1 MPVTPL
7 KKDLGM
13 IRILM
18 IIVFFSFC
26 HFSWAQNRSA
36 IDSLFQV
43 KDYLL
48 NVKHCINEEQTGQE
62 KIAQLKQF
70 IKLASSQEAIFERN
84 ATAIIKNK
92 KELKQLKT
100 TLHSILQSII
110 LYYEDI
116 NQNGKSPTESLYLNK
131 NIPPLVDKIYYYC
144 KIEIL
149 EEQKRTPKKQY

>member
-1 MPVTPL
+1 MI
-7 KKDLGM
+7 KKA
-13 IRILM
+13 
-18 IIVFFSFC
+18 IIVFILLLGNFSL
-26 HFSWAQNRSA
+26 AQNRSA

-48 NVKHCINEEQTGQE
+48 NVKHCINEEQTGEE

-100 TLHSILQSII
+100 TLHFILQSII
-110 LYYEDI
+110 LYYQDI
-116 NQNGKSPTESLYLNK
+116 NQNGKSPKESFYLNK

-144 KIEIL
+144 KIEKL
-149 EEQKRTPKKQY
+149 EEQKRTPKKQ

>member
-1 MPVTPL
+1 MI
-7 KKDLGM
+7 KKA
-13 IRILM
+13 
-18 IIVFFSFC
+18 IIVFILLLGNFSL
-26 HFSWAQNRSA
+26 AQNRSA

-48 NVKHCINEEQTGQE
+48 NVKHCINEEQTGEE

-92 KELKQLKT
+92 KELTQLKT
-100 TLHSILQSII
+100 TLHFILQSII
-110 LYYEDI
+110 LYHEDI
-116 NQNGKSPTESLYLNK
+116 NQNGKSPTESFYLNK

-144 KIEIL
+144 KIEKL
-149 EEQKRTPKKQY
+149 EEQKRTPKKQ

>member
-1 MPVTPL
+1 MM
-7 KKDLGM
+7 KKA
-13 IRILM
+13 
-18 IIVFFSFC
+18 IIVFILLLGNFSL
-26 HFSWAQNRSA
+26 AQNRSA

-48 NVKHCINEEQTGQE
+48 NVKHCINEEQTRQE

-100 TLHSILQSII
+100 TLHFILQSII
-110 LYYEDI
+110 LYHEDI

-144 KIEIL
+144 KVAEIEW
-149 EEQKRTPKKQY
+149 QRNTK

>member
-1 MPVTPL
+1 M

-13 IRILM
+13 IKIM
-18 IIVFFSFC
+18 STIVLFVFSY
-26 HFSWAQNRSA
+26 FSLAQNRNA

-48 NVKHCINEEQTGQE
+48 NVKHCINQEQTVEE
-62 KIAQLKQF
+62 KTAQLKRF

-84 ATAIIKNK
+84 ATTIIKNK
-92 KELKQLKT
+92 QELKQLKT

-144 KIEIL
+144 KIEKL
-149 EEQKRTPKKQY
+149 KVQKRTSQKL

>member
-1 MPVTPL
+1 MM
-7 KKDLGM
+7 KKT
-13 IRILM
+13 
-18 IIVFFSFC
+18 IIVFILLLGNFSL
-26 HFSWAQNRSA
+26 AQNRSA

-48 NVKHCINEEQTGQE
+48 NVKHCINEEQTGEE

-84 ATAIIKNK
+84 ATAVIKNK

-100 TLHSILQSII
+100 TLHFILQSII
-110 LYYEDI
+110 LYHEDI

-144 KIEIL
+144 KVAEIEW
-149 EEQKRTPKKQY
+149 QRNTK

>member
-1 MPVTPL
+1 
-7 KKDLGM
+7 M
-13 IRILM
+13 IKSIYIGFLVLFTT
-18 IIVFFSFC
+18 ITF
-26 HFSWAQNRSA
+26 AQNKSD

-48 NVKHCINEEQTGQE
+48 NVKHCINQEQTVEE
-62 KIAQLKQF
+62 KTAQLKRF

-100 TLHSILQSII
+100 TLHFILQSII
-110 LYYEDI
+110 LYHEDI
-116 NQNGKSPTESLYLNK
+116 NQNGKSPKESFYLNK

-144 KIEIL
+144 KVAEIEW
-149 EEQKRTPKKQY
+149 QRNTK

>member
-1 MPVTPL
+1 MM
-7 KKDLGM
+7 KKA
-13 IRILM
+13 
-18 IIVFFSFC
+18 IIVFILLLGNFSL
-26 HFSWAQNRSA
+26 AQNRSV

-48 NVKHCINEEQTGQE
+48 NVKHCINEEQTREE

-70 IKLASSQEAIFERN
+70 IKLASSQKAIFERN

-100 TLHSILQSII
+100 TLHFILQSII
-110 LYYEDI
+110 LYHEDI
-116 NQNGKSPTESLYLNK
+116 NQIGKSPTESLYLNK

-144 KIEIL
+144 KVAEIEW
-149 EEQKRTPKKQY
+149 QRNTK

>member
-1 MPVTPL
+1 MM
-7 KKDLGM
+7 KKA
-13 IRILM
+13 
-18 IIVFFSFC
+18 IIVFILLLGNFSL
-26 HFSWAQNRSA
+26 AQNRSA

-48 NVKHCINEEQTGQE
+48 NVKHCINGEQTREE

-100 TLHSILQSII
+100 TLHFILQSII
-110 LYYEDI
+110 LYHEDI

-144 KIEIL
+144 KVAEIEW
-149 EEQKRTPKKQY
+149 QRNTK

>member
-1 MPVTPL
+1 MM
-7 KKDLGM
+7 KKA
-13 IRILM
+13 
-18 IIVFFSFC
+18 IIVFILLLGNFSL
-26 HFSWAQNRSA
+26 AQNRSA

-48 NVKHCINEEQTGQE
+48 NVKHCINEEQTGEE

-100 TLHSILQSII
+100 TLHFILQSII
-110 LYYEDI
+110 LYHEDI
-116 NQNGKSPTESLYLNK
+116 NQNGKSPTESFYLNK

-144 KIEIL
+144 KVAEIEW
-149 EEQKRTPKKQY
+149 QRNTK

>member
-1 MPVTPL
+1 MM
-7 KKDLGM
+7 KKA
-13 IRILM
+13 
-18 IIVFFSFC
+18 IIVFILLLVNFSL
-26 HFSWAQNRSA
+26 AQNRSA

-48 NVKHCINEEQTGQE
+48 NVKHCINEEQTGEE

-84 ATAIIKNK
+84 ATAVIKNK

-100 TLHSILQSII
+100 TLHFILQSII
-110 LYYEDI
+110 LYHEDI
-116 NQNGKSPTESLYLNK
+116 NQNGKSPTESFYLNK

-144 KIEIL
+144 KIEKL
-149 EEQKRTPKKQY
+149 EEQKRTPKKQ

>member
-1 MPVTPL
+1 MM
-7 KKDLGM
+7 KKA
-13 IRILM
+13 
-18 IIVFFSFC
+18 IIVFILLLGNFSL
-26 HFSWAQNRSA
+26 AQNRSA

-48 NVKHCINEEQTGQE
+48 NVKHCINEEQTGEE

-110 LYYEDI
+110 LYHEDI

-144 KIEIL
+144 KIEKL
-149 EEQKRTPKKQY
+149 EEQINLN

>member
-1 MPVTPL
+1 MM
-7 KKDLGM
+7 KKA
-13 IRILM
+13 
-18 IIVFFSFC
+18 IIVFILLLVNFSL
-26 HFSWAQNRSA
+26 AQNRSA

-48 NVKHCINEEQTGQE
+48 NVKHCINEEQTGEE

-84 ATAIIKNK
+84 ATAVIKNK

-100 TLHSILQSII
+100 TLHFILQSII
-110 LYYEDI
+110 LYHEDI

-144 KIEIL
+144 KVAEIEW
-149 EEQKRTPKKQY
+149 QRNTK

>member
-13 IRILM
+13 IRIIL

-26 HFSWAQNRSA
+26 HFSLAQNRSA

-48 NVKHCINEEQTGQE
+48 NVKHCINEEQTGEE

-100 TLHSILQSII
+100 TLHFILQSII
-110 LYYEDI
+110 LYHEDI
-116 NQNGKSPTESLYLNK
+116 NQNGKSPKESFYLNK

-144 KIEIL
+144 KVAEIEW
-149 EEQKRTPKKQY
+149 QRNTK

>member
-1 MPVTPL
+1 MM
-7 KKDLGM
+7 KKA
-13 IRILM
+13 
-18 IIVFFSFC
+18 IIVFILLLVNFSL
-26 HFSWAQNRSA
+26 AQNRSA

-48 NVKHCINEEQTGQE
+48 NVKHCINEEQTGEE

-100 TLHSILQSII
+100 TLHFILQSII
-110 LYYEDI
+110 LYHEDI
-116 NQNGKSPTESLYLNK
+116 NQNGKSPTESFYLNK

-144 KIEIL
+144 KIEKL
-149 EEQKRTPKKQY
+149 EEQKRTPKKQ

>member
-1 MPVTPL
+1 M

-13 IRILM
+13 IKIM
-18 IIVFFSFC
+18 STIVLFVFSY
-26 HFSWAQNRSA
+26 FSLAQNRNA

-48 NVKHCINEEQTGQE
+48 NVKHCINQGQTVEEKT
-62 KIAQLKQF
+62 IQLKRF

-100 TLHSILQSII
+100 TLHFILQSII
-110 LYYEDI
+110 LYYQDI

-144 KIEIL
+144 KIEKL
-149 EEQKRTPKKQY
+149 EEQINLN

>member
-13 IRILM
+13 IRIIL

-26 HFSWAQNRSA
+26 HFSLAQNRSA

-48 NVKHCINEEQTGQE
+48 NVKLCINEEQTGEE

-84 ATAIIKNK
+84 ATTIIKNK
-92 KELKQLKT
+92 QELKQLKT

-144 KIEIL
+144 KIEKL
-149 EEQKRTPKKQY
+149 KVQ

>member
-1 MPVTPL
+1 MM
-7 KKDLGM
+7 KKA
-13 IRILM
+13 
-18 IIVFFSFC
+18 IIVFILLLVNFSL
-26 HFSWAQNRSA
+26 AQNRSA

-48 NVKHCINEEQTGQE
+48 NVKHCINEEQTGGE

-92 KELKQLKT
+92 KELTQLKT
-100 TLHSILQSII
+100 TLHFILQSII
-110 LYYEDI
+110 LYHEDI
-116 NQNGKSPTESLYLNK
+116 NQNGKSPTESFYLNK

-144 KIEIL
+144 KIEKL
-149 EEQKRTPKKQY
+149 EEQKRTPKKQ

>member
-1 MPVTPL
+1 MI
-7 KKDLGM
+7 KKA
-13 IRILM
+13 
-18 IIVFFSFC
+18 IIVFILLLGNFSL
-26 HFSWAQNRSA
+26 AQNRSA

-48 NVKHCINEEQTGQE
+48 NVKHCINEEQTRQE

-100 TLHSILQSII
+100 TLHFILQSII
-110 LYYEDI
+110 LYHEDI

-144 KIEIL
+144 KIEKL
-149 EEQKRTPKKQY
+149 EEQINLN

>member
-1 MPVTPL
+1 MM
-7 KKDLGM
+7 KKK
-13 IRILM
+13 
-18 IIVFFSFC
+18 IIVFILLLGNFSL
-26 HFSWAQNRSA
+26 AQNRSA

-48 NVKHCINEEQTGQE
+48 NVKHCINEEQTRQE

-84 ATAIIKNK
+84 ATTIIKNK
-92 KELKQLKT
+92 QELKQLKT
-100 TLHSILQSII
+100 TLHFILQSII

-116 NQNGKSPTESLYLNK
+116 NQNGKSPTESFYLNK

-144 KIEIL
+144 KIEKL
-149 EEQKRTPKKQY
+149 EEQKRTPKKQ

>member
-1 MPVTPL
+1 MM
-7 KKDLGM
+7 KKT
-13 IRILM
+13 
-18 IIVFFSFC
+18 IIVFILLLGNFSL
-26 HFSWAQNRSA
+26 AQNRSA

-48 NVKHCINEEQTGQE
+48 NVKHCINEEQTGEE

-92 KELKQLKT
+92 KELTQLKT
-100 TLHSILQSII
+100 TLHFILQSII
-110 LYYEDI
+110 LYHEDI
-116 NQNGKSPTESLYLNK
+116 NQNGKSPTESFYLNK

-144 KIEIL
+144 KVAEIEW
-149 EEQKRTPKKQY
+149 QRNTK

>member
-1 MPVTPL
+1 MI
-7 KKDLGM
+7 KKA
-13 IRILM
+13 
-18 IIVFFSFC
+18 IIVFILLLVNFSL
-26 HFSWAQNRSA
+26 AQNRSA

-48 NVKHCINEEQTGQE
+48 NVKHCINEEQTGEE

-84 ATAIIKNK
+84 ATAVIKNK

-100 TLHSILQSII
+100 TLHFILQSII
-110 LYYEDI
+110 LYHEDI
-116 NQNGKSPTESLYLNK
+116 NQNGKSPTESFYLNK

-144 KIEIL
+144 KIEKL
-149 EEQKRTPKKQY
+149 EEQKRTPKKQ

>member
-1 MPVTPL
+1 M

-13 IRILM
+13 IRIIL

-26 HFSWAQNRSA
+26 HFSLAQNRSA

-48 NVKHCINEEQTGQE
+48 NVKHCINEEQTRQE

-100 TLHSILQSII
+100 TLHFILQSII
-110 LYYEDI
+110 LYHEDI

-144 KIEIL
+144 KVAEIEW
-149 EEQKRTPKKQY
+149 QRNTK

>member
-1 MPVTPL
+1 MM
-7 KKDLGM
+7 KKT
-13 IRILM
+13 
-18 IIVFFSFC
+18 IIVFILLLGNFSL
-26 HFSWAQNRSA
+26 AQNRSA

-48 NVKHCINEEQTGQE
+48 NVKHCINEEQTGEE

-100 TLHSILQSII
+100 TLHFILQSII
-110 LYYEDI
+110 LYHEDI
-116 NQNGKSPTESLYLNK
+116 NQNGKSPTESFYLNK

-144 KIEIL
+144 KVAEIEW
-149 EEQKRTPKKQY
+149 QRNTK

>member
-1 MPVTPL
+1 MI
-7 KKDLGM
+7 KKA
-13 IRILM
+13 
-18 IIVFFSFC
+18 IIVFILLLVNFSL
-26 HFSWAQNRSA
+26 AQNRSA

-48 NVKHCINEEQTGQE
+48 NVKHCINEEQTGEE

-100 TLHSILQSII
+100 TLHFILQSII
-110 LYYEDI
+110 LYHEDI
-116 NQNGKSPTESLYLNK
+116 NQNGKSPTESFYLNK

-144 KIEIL
+144 KVAEIEW
-149 EEQKRTPKKQY
+149 QRNTK

>member
-1 MPVTPL
+1 MI
-7 KKDLGM
+7 KKA
-13 IRILM
+13 
-18 IIVFFSFC
+18 IIVFILLLGNFSL
-26 HFSWAQNRSA
+26 AQNRSA

-48 NVKHCINEEQTGQE
+48 NVKHCINEEQTGEE

-100 TLHSILQSII
+100 TLHFILQSII
-110 LYYEDI
+110 LYHEDI

-144 KIEIL
+144 KIEKL
-149 EEQKRTPKKQY
+149 EEQINLN

>member
-1 MPVTPL
+1 MI
-7 KKDLGM
+7 KKA
-13 IRILM
+13 
-18 IIVFFSFC
+18 IIVFILLLGNFSL
-26 HFSWAQNRSA
+26 AQNGSA

-48 NVKHCINEEQTGQE
+48 NVKHCINEEQTGEE

-92 KELKQLKT
+92 KELTQLKT
-100 TLHSILQSII
+100 TLHFILQSII
-110 LYYEDI
+110 LYHEDI
-116 NQNGKSPTESLYLNK
+116 NQNGKSPTESFYLNK

-144 KIEIL
+144 KVAEIEW
-149 EEQKRTPKKQY
+149 QRNTK

>member
-26 HFSWAQNRSA
+26 HFSLAQNRSA

-48 NVKHCINEEQTGQE
+48 NVKLCINEEQTGEE

-84 ATAIIKNK
+84 ATTIIKNK
-92 KELKQLKT
+92 QELKQLKT

-116 NQNGKSPTESLYLNK
+116 NQNGKSPTESSYLNK

-144 KIEIL
+144 KIEKL
-149 EEQKRTPKKQY
+149 KVQ

>member
-1 MPVTPL
+1 MI
-7 KKDLGM
+7 KKA
-13 IRILM
+13 
-18 IIVFFSFC
+18 IIVFILLLGNFSL
-26 HFSWAQNRSA
+26 AQNRSA

-48 NVKHCINEEQTGQE
+48 NVKHCINEEQTGEE

-84 ATAIIKNK
+84 ATAVIKNK

-100 TLHSILQSII
+100 TLHFILQSII
-110 LYYEDI
+110 LYHEDI
-116 NQNGKSPTESLYLNK
+116 NQNGKSPTESFYLNK

-144 KIEIL
+144 KIEKL
-149 EEQKRTPKKQY
+149 EEQKRTPKKQ

>member
-1 MPVTPL
+1 MI
-7 KKDLGM
+7 KKA
-13 IRILM
+13 
-18 IIVFFSFC
+18 IIVFILLLGNFSL
-26 HFSWAQNRSA
+26 AQNRSA

-48 NVKHCINEEQTGQE
+48 NVKHCINEEQTRQE

-144 KIEIL
+144 KIEKL
-149 EEQKRTPKKQY
+149 EELKRTPKKQ

>member
-1 MPVTPL
+1 MM
-7 KKDLGM
+7 KKT
-13 IRILM
+13 
-18 IIVFFSFC
+18 IIVFILLLGNFSL
-26 HFSWAQNRSA
+26 AQNRSA

-48 NVKHCINEEQTGQE
+48 NVKHCINEEQTGEE

-84 ATAIIKNK
+84 ANAIIKNK

-100 TLHSILQSII
+100 TLHFILQSII
-110 LYYEDI
+110 LYHEDI
-116 NQNGKSPTESLYLNK
+116 NQNGKSPTESFYLNK

-144 KIEIL
+144 KIEKL
-149 EEQKRTPKKQY
+149 EEQKRTHKKQ

>member
-1 MPVTPL
+1 M

-26 HFSWAQNRSA
+26 HFSLAQNRSA

-48 NVKHCINEEQTGQE
+48 NVKHCINEEQTGEE

-84 ATAIIKNK
+84 ATAVIKNK

-100 TLHSILQSII
+100 TLHFILQSII
-110 LYYEDI
+110 LYHEDI
-116 NQNGKSPTESLYLNK
+116 NQNGKSPTEILYLNK

-144 KIEIL
+144 KVAEIEW
-149 EEQKRTPKKQY
+149 QRNTK

>member
-1 MPVTPL
+1 MLFFIVL
-7 KKDLGM
+7 LLGN
-13 IRILM
+13 
-18 IIVFFSFC
+18 FSL
-26 HFSWAQNRSA
+26 AQNRSA

-48 NVKHCINEEQTGQE
+48 NVKHCINEEQTGEE

-84 ATAIIKNK
+84 ATAVIKNK

-100 TLHSILQSII
+100 TLHFILQSII
-110 LYYEDI
+110 LYHEDI
-116 NQNGKSPTESLYLNK
+116 NQNGKSPTESFYLNK

-144 KIEIL
+144 KVAEIEW
-149 EEQKRTPKKQY
+149 QRNTK

>member
-1 MPVTPL
+1 MI
-7 KKDLGM
+7 KKA
-13 IRILM
+13 
-18 IIVFFSFC
+18 IIVFILLLGNFSL
-26 HFSWAQNRSA
+26 AQNRSA

-48 NVKHCINEEQTGQE
+48 NVKHCINEEQTGEE

-84 ATAIIKNK
+84 ATTIIKNK
-92 KELKQLKT
+92 QELKQLKT

-110 LYYEDI
+110 LYHEDI
-116 NQNGKSPTESLYLNK
+116 NQNGKSPTESFYLNK

-149 EEQKRTPKKQY
+149 EEQKRTPKKQ

>member
-1 MPVTPL
+1 MM
-7 KKDLGM
+7 KKA
-13 IRILM
+13 
-18 IIVFFSFC
+18 IIVFILLLVNFSL
-26 HFSWAQNRSA
+26 AQNRSA

-48 NVKHCINEEQTGQE
+48 NVKHCINEEQTGEE

-84 ATAIIKNK
+84 ATAVIKNK

-100 TLHSILQSII
+100 TLHFILQSII
-110 LYYEDI
+110 LYHEDI

-144 KIEIL
+144 KIENRKV
-149 EEQKRTPKKQY
+149 QKRTSPKL